1 MKKRITALLVLLLLA
16 GLACFFFFSHQ
27 LVSWLWYRSLGALPQ
42 FWLPLLTKLGLRL
55 GLGIFCFGFLLL
67 NLGVTKKAFLELQT
81 EVKFTPRQ
89 HFYLSV
95 ITALVLTLFLLPG
108 SAPDWTVV
116 QQYLHRTAFGVTDP
130 IFQLD
135 LGFYLFA
142 YPFYQRL
149 IVTLLGLT
157 LLTLLGVTL
166 FYVIAQAY
174 WYQDKKFQF
183 WPRARVHLTLL
194 GVLFFLLKA
203 ADYFLSRCGLLFEEK
218 PLLTGVDYTTHHIRI
233 LGYNI
238 MVLIA
243 ILTALLLLWTLFKQ
257 RPQRLLF
264 GSLGLWLVS
273 LLLFTLALP
282 PLVETVVVKPNQ
294 FIMEEPYLEHHIRF
308 TRFGFGLDRIE
319 ERPYTLVPEADP
331 AVLDPNHPSLA
342 NLRIWDWRPLLP
354 AYNQLQS
361 FRSYYTFHDIDLDRY
376 PTPQGQKQVMI
387 AARELDPTKIDQ
399 NWLNR
404 HLVYTHGYGLA
415 MNAVNQANNVVQPL
429 FLVKDLPPVVDKAL
443 PALDL
448 TRPQIYFGEGPDSYV
463 IVRTREKEFD
473 YPATGGEN
481 VTTSYQGRDGIAL
494 RRKLVRLLLAV
505 ELRNRNLILSGYIQD
520 QSKILLHRNIKERV
534 AKLAPFLV
542 LDNDPYLVV
551 AENRLFWM
559 LDAYTV
565 SRHLPYAAK
574 HPNGFNYIR
583 NSVKVVVDAYHG
595 TVDFYV
601 VDPDD
606 PIIQTWQ
613 KVFPRMFK
621 AFTTMPEALQQ
632 HIRYPEALFTV
643 QQDMLLSYHLT
654 DAKAFYEKEDF
665 WSLPTQIY
673 ARREETLEPYYVT
686 LVLPGEEREEFLLMR
701 PFTPRGKQ
709 NMIAWLVARCDPPN
723 YGQLILYQL
732 PKGTNIFGPM
742 QIEARIS
749 QHPEITELITL
760 WSQSQSQLI
769 RGNLLVIP
777 IGGTILYAEPFY
789 IQSNQAQIPEFKKIV
804 LVWQDQVVI
813 ADHIEAA
820 LHRLKGEVENAAVT
834 PEPTPSPE
842 QPAPE
847 AAVSEPGAETAP
859 PSVKAPD
866 FWADFEQKLAEA
878 EQKIQEGQKSFQ
890 ESQEILREIRKL
902 LEETKKGTPGLD

>member
-1 MKKRITALLVLLLLA
+1 MKKKVVFLLVLLLLA
-16 GLACFFFFSHQ
+16 GMALFFFFSHQ
-27 LVSWLWYRSLGALPQ
+27 LVTWLWYRSLNALPQ
-42 FWLPLLTKLGLRL
+42 FWVPLLTKLGIRL
-55 GLGIFCFGFLLL
+55 GLGLFCFVFLFL
-67 NLGVTKKAFLELQT
+67 NLRQTKRAFLELQT
-81 EVKFTPRQ
+81 EVKFTPQQ
-89 HFYLSV
+89 HFMFSAV
-95 ITALVLTLFLLPG
+95 TAFVLTLFLLPG
-108 SAPDWTVV
+108 AAPDWTVV

-135 LGFYLFA
+135 LGFYLFV

-149 IVTLLGLT
+149 IVTLLGLII
-157 LLTLLGVTL
+157 LTLLGVTL
-166 FYVIAQAY
+166 FYVVAQAY
-174 WYQDKKFQF
+174 WYQDRKFQF
-183 WPRARVHLTLL
+183 WPRARIHLTIL

-233 LGYNI
+233 FGYNI

-243 ILTALLLLWTLFKQ
+243 VLTALLLLLTLFKQ
-257 RPQRLLF
+257 RRHRLLI
-264 GSLGLWLVS
+264 GSLGLWLCS
-273 LLLFTLALP
+273 LLLFLLVLP
-282 PLVETVVVKPNQ
+282 PLVETVLVKPNQ
-294 FIMEEPYLEHHIRF
+294 FIMEEPYLEHHLRF

-319 ERPYTLVPEADP
+319 VKPYTLVPEADP
-331 AVLDPNHPSLA
+331 SVLDPNHPSLA

-376 PTPQGQKQVMI
+376 PTPRGQKQVMI

-415 MNAVNQANNVVQPL
+415 MNAVNQANNVGQPL
-429 FLVKDLPPVVDKAL
+429 FLVKDIPPVVDGSL
-443 PALDL
+443 PALEL
-448 TRPQIYFGEGPDSYV
+448 AHPQIYFGEGQDSYA

-481 VTTSYQGRDGIAL
+481 VTTTYQGRDGISL
-494 RRKLVRLLLAV
+494 RRWLSRLLMAV
-505 ELRNRNLILSGYIQD
+505 ELGDRNLILSGYIREE
-520 QSKILLHRNIKERV
+520 SKILLYRNIKERV
-534 AKLAPFLV
+534 AKLAPFLIF
-542 LDNDPYLVV
+542 DDDPYLVI
-551 AENRLFWM
+551 ADNRLFWM
-559 LDAYTV
+559 IDAYTV

-574 HPNGFNYIR
+574 HANGYNYIR
-583 NSVKVVVDAYHG
+583 NAVKVVVDAYHG

-601 VDPDD
+601 VDPAD

-621 AFTTMPEALQQ
+621 AFTAMPAALQE

-643 QQDMLLSYHLT
+643 QQEMLLSFHLT

-673 ARREETLEPYYVT
+673 AHREEILEPYYVT
-686 LVLPGEEREEFLLMR
+686 LVLPGETQEEFLLMR

-732 PKGTNIFGPM
+732 PKGTNTFGPM
-742 QIEARIS
+742 QIEARIG

-789 IQSNQAQIPEFKKIV
+789 IQSNQAQMPEFKKVV

-813 ADHIEAA
+813 ADNIEAA
-820 LHRLKGEVENAAVT
+820 LRRLKEEKGNALLTPVPTPAGET
-834 PEPTPSPE
+834 PAPETATPSPE
-842 QPAPE
+842 A
-847 AAVSEPGAETAP
+847 
-859 PSVKAPD
+859 KAPALPAD
-866 FWADFEQKLAEA
+866 ELFWANLERKLREA
-878 EQKIQEGQKSFQ
+878 EDKFQEAKEKLQEIQEL
-890 ESQEILREIRKL
+890 I
-902 LEETKKGTPGLD
+902 EEAKKRTPGLN